1 MSMHAEAT
9 SSGHVRWERGRRR
22 GEVYEATRRA
32 IVLGQAVHDRR
43 CALGLSQTELARRA
57 GVTQT
62 AVSRIEQA
70 DATPTIT
77 TLDRLAKALDADL
90 VVALAPHA
98 A

>member
-1 MSMHAEAT
+1 MSTSMEAT
-9 SSGHVRWERGRRR
+9 GSGHVRWDRGRQR

-43 CALGLSQTELARRA
+43 RALGLSQTELARRA
-57 GVTQT
+57 GITQT

-70 DATPTIT
+70 DATPTIA
-77 TLDRLAKALDADL
+77 TLERLAKALDADL